1 MDAEQK
7 KICYPVF
14 INQKEVLKFK
24 KMYIHHLKIWKT
36 TEHNEQEQSEFS
48 IKNIVQA
55 AQSFF
60 SLNCFKLKEIYA
72 VTEQKT
78 MCLFRQNNL
87 ETYPRNM
94 VIQNISDI
102 QNPELTE
109 VYAECQRTAFLLYEE
124 LVKLQQKAYTEHMEQ
139 MIESSGAKMERKQP
153 LIQYT
158 KEIKKKMSMCK
169 KFFMDT
175 RMEGYDFREVDL
187 SNAVFVNC
195 SLIGANF
202 SFVNLENT
210 VFINCNL
217 MNVIWHKAWT
227 NNTVVIDG
235 TEKYLTNL
243 IKGEVY
249 GKE

>member
-1 MDAEQK
+1 MLSCLYQLK
-7 KICYPVF
+7 GGFKI
-14 INQKEVLKFK
+14 Q
-24 KMYIHHLKIWKT
+24 KMYIHHLQIIKT

-48 IKNIVQA
+48 IKNIVQT

-60 SLNCFKLKEIYA
+60 SLNCFKFKEIYA
-72 VTEQKT
+72 VAEQET
-78 MCLFRQNNL
+78 ICLLRQNNL
-87 ETYPRNM
+87 ETYPRNVM
-94 VIQNISDI
+94 IQNIPDI
-102 QNPELTE
+102 QNPKLTE
-109 VYAECQRTAFLLYEE
+109 LHAECQRTAFLLYEE

-158 KEIKKKMSMCK
+158 KEIKKKMSTCK
-169 KFFMDT
+169 KFFIDD

-187 SNAVFVNC
+187 SNAVFINC
-195 SLIGANF
+195 SLTGANF

-210 VFINCNL
+210 AFINCNL
-217 MNVIWHKAWT
+217 TNVIWHKAWS

>member
-1 MDAEQK
+1 
-7 KICYPVF
+7 
-14 INQKEVLKFK
+14 
-24 KMYIHHLKIWKT
+24 MYIHHLKIRKT

-60 SLNCFKLKEIYA
+60 SLNCFKCKEIYA
-72 VTEQKT
+72 VTEQET
-78 MCLFRQNNL
+78 ICLLRQNSM

-94 VIQNISDI
+94 VIQNIPDI
-102 QNPELTE
+102 QNPELTKL
-109 VYAECQRTAFLLYEE
+109 YAECQQTAFLLYEE
-124 LVKLQQKAYTEHMEQ
+124 LVNLQQRAYTEHMEQ
-139 MIESSGAKMERKQP
+139 MIESSGARMERKQP

-217 MNVIWHKAWT
+217 TNVIWHKAWT
-227 NNTVVIDG
+227 NHTVVIDG
-235 TEKYLTNL
+235 TEKSLTSL

>member
-1 MDAEQK
+1 
-7 KICYPVF
+7 
-14 INQKEVLKFK
+14 
-24 KMYIHHLKIWKT
+24 MYIHHLKIRKT

-60 SLNCFKLKEIYA
+60 SLNCFKFKEICA
-72 VTEQKT
+72 VTEQET
-78 MCLFRQNNL
+78 ICLLRQNNL
-87 ETYPRNM
+87 ETYPRNVM
-94 VIQNISDI
+94 IQNIPDI
-102 QNPELTE
+102 QNPKLYT
-109 VYAECQRTAFLLYEE
+109 ECQQTAFLLYEE

-139 MIESSGAKMERKQP
+139 MIESSGARMERKQP
-153 LIQYT
+153 LVQFT
-158 KEIKKKMSMCK
+158 KEIKKKMGICK
-169 KFFMDT
+169 KFFMDS

-187 SNAVFVNC
+187 SNAVFMNC

-202 SFVNLENT
+202 SFVNLENA

-217 MNVIWHKAWT
+217 SNVIWHKAWT

-235 TEKYLTNL
+235 TEQYLTNL

>member
-1 MDAEQK
+1 
-7 KICYPVF
+7 
-14 INQKEVLKFK
+14 
-24 KMYIHHLKIWKT
+24 MYIHHLKIKKT

-60 SLNCFKLKEIYA
+60 SLNCFQLKEIYA
-72 VTEQKT
+72 ITEQEVI
-78 MCLFRQNNL
+78 CLLRQNNL
-87 ETYPRNM
+87 EIYPRNM
-94 VIQNISDI
+94 TIQNSSEFQDS
-102 QNPELTE
+102 ELTKLQT
-109 VYAECQRTAFLLYEE
+109 ECQQTAFLLYEE

-158 KEIKKKMSMCK
+158 KEIKKKMSICK
-169 KFFMDT
+169 KFFMNT

-187 SNAVFVNC
+187 SNAIFLNC

-202 SFVNLENT
+202 SFVNLENV

-217 MNVIWHKAWT
+217 TSVIWHKAWI
-227 NNTVVIDG
+227 NNTVLING
-235 TEKYLTNL
+235 TEEYLTNL
-243 IKGEVY
+243 IRGEIY

>member
-1 MDAEQK
+1 MLSYLYQLK
-7 KICYPVF
+7 GGFKI
-14 INQKEVLKFK
+14 K
-24 KMYIHHLKIWKT
+24 KMYIHHLKIKKIT
-36 TEHNEQEQSEFS
+36 KHNEQEQSEFS
-48 IKNIVQA
+48 IKNIVQI

-72 VTEQKT
+72 VTERET
-78 MCLFRQNNL
+78 ICLLRQNNL
-87 ETYPRNM
+87 ETYPRNVM
-94 VIQNISDI
+94 IQNIPDI
-102 QNPELTE
+102 QNPKLYT
-109 VYAECQRTAFLLYEE
+109 ECQQTAFLLYEE

-139 MIESSGAKMERKQP
+139 MIESSGARMERKQP
-153 LIQYT
+153 LVQFT
-158 KEIKKKMSMCK
+158 KEIKKKMGICK
-169 KFFMDT
+169 KFFMDS

-187 SNAVFVNC
+187 SNAVFMNC

-202 SFVNLENT
+202 SFVNLENA

-217 MNVIWHKAWT
+217 SNVIWHKAWT

-235 TEKYLTNL
+235 TEQYLTNL

>member
-1 MDAEQK
+1 MLSYLYQLK
-7 KICYPVF
+7 GGFKI
-14 INQKEVLKFK
+14 K
-24 KMYIHHLKIWKT
+24 KMYIHHLKIKKIT
-36 TEHNEQEQSEFS
+36 KHNEQEQSEFS
-48 IKNIVQA
+48 IKNIVQI

-72 VTEQKT
+72 VTERET
-78 MCLFRQNNL
+78 ICLLRQNNL
-87 ETYPRNM
+87 ETYPRNVM
-94 VIQNISDI
+94 IQNIPDI
-102 QNPELTE
+102 QNPKLYT
-109 VYAECQRTAFLLYEE
+109 ECQQTAVLLYEE

-139 MIESSGAKMERKQP
+139 MIESSGARMERKQP
-153 LIQYT
+153 LVQFT
-158 KEIKKKMSMCK
+158 KEIKKKMGICK
-169 KFFMDT
+169 KFFMDS

-187 SNAVFVNC
+187 SNAVFMNC

-202 SFVNLENT
+202 SFVNLENA

-217 MNVIWHKAWT
+217 SNVIWHKAWT

-235 TEKYLTNL
+235 TEQYLTNL

>member
-1 MDAEQK
+1 MLSCFYQPK
-7 KICYPVF
+7 GGFKI
-14 INQKEVLKFK
+14 Q
-24 KMYIHHLKIWKT
+24 KMYIHHLKIRKT

-60 SLNCFKLKEIYA
+60 SLNCFKFKEICA
-72 VTEQKT
+72 VTEQET
-78 MCLFRQNNL
+78 ICMLRQNNL
-87 ETYPRNM
+87 ETYPRNVM
-94 VIQNISDI
+94 IQNIPDI
-102 QNPELTE
+102 QNPELYT
-109 VYAECQRTAFLLYEE
+109 ECQQTAFLLYEE

-139 MIESSGAKMERKQP
+139 MIESSGARMERKQS
-153 LIQYT
+153 LVQFT
-158 KEIKKKMSMCK
+158 KEIKKKMGICK
-169 KFFMDT
+169 KFFMDS

-187 SNAVFVNC
+187 SNAVFMNC

-202 SFVNLENT
+202 SFVNLENA

-217 MNVIWHKAWT
+217 TNVIWHKAWI

-235 TEKYLTNL
+235 TEQYLTNL

>member
-1 MDAEQK
+1 MLSCFYQPK
-7 KICYPVF
+7 GGFKI
-14 INQKEVLKFK
+14 Q
-24 KMYIHHLKIWKT
+24 KMYIHHLKIRKT

-60 SLNCFKLKEIYA
+60 SLNCFKFKEICA
-72 VTEQKT
+72 VTEQET
-78 MCLFRQNNL
+78 ICLLRQNNL
-87 ETYPRNM
+87 ETYPRNVM
-94 VIQNISDI
+94 IQNIPDI
-102 QNPELTE
+102 QNPELYT
-109 VYAECQRTAFLLYEE
+109 ECQQTAFLLYEE

-139 MIESSGAKMERKQP
+139 MIEGSGARMERKQP
-153 LIQYT
+153 LVQFT
-158 KEIKKKMSMCK
+158 KEIKKKMGICK
-169 KFFMDT
+169 KFFMDS

-187 SNAVFVNC
+187 SNAVFMNC

-202 SFVNLENT
+202 SFVNLENA

-217 MNVIWHKAWT
+217 SNVIWYKAWT

-235 TEKYLTNL
+235 TEQYLTNL

>member
-1 MDAEQK
+1 MLSCSYQLK
-7 KICYPVF
+7 GGFKI
-14 INQKEVLKFK
+14 Q
-24 KMYIHHLKIWKT
+24 KMYIHHLKIRKT
-36 TEHNEQEQSEFS
+36 IEHNEKEESEFS

-72 VTEQKT
+72 VTEQE
-78 MCLFRQNNL
+78 MICLLRQNNL
-87 ETYPRNM
+87 ETYPRNI
-94 VIQNISDI
+94 VIQNISDV
-102 QNPELTE
+102 QNPEHAELYT
-109 VYAECQRTAFLLYEE
+109 ECQRTAFLLYEE
-124 LVKLQQKAYTEHMEQ
+124 LVKLQQRAYTEHMEQ

-158 KEIKKKMSMCK
+158 KEIKKKMGLCK
-169 KFFMDT
+169 KFFVDT

-202 SFVNLENT
+202 SFVNLENA
-210 VFINCNL
+210 VFVNCNL
-217 MNVIWHKAWT
+217 TNVIWHKAWT

-235 TEKYLTNL
+235 TEESLTSL
-243 IKGEVY
+243 IKGEAY

>member
-1 MDAEQK
+1 
-7 KICYPVF
+7 
-14 INQKEVLKFK
+14 
-24 KMYIHHLKIWKT
+24 MYIHHLKIRKT

-60 SLNCFKLKEIYA
+60 SLNCFQLKEIDA
-72 VTEQKT
+72 ITEQET
-78 MCLFRQNNL
+78 ICLLRQNNL

-94 VIQNISDI
+94 TIQNSSEFQDSK
-102 QNPELTE
+102 LTNLQT
-109 VYAECQRTAFLLYEE
+109 ECQQTAFLLYEE

-139 MIESSGAKMERKQP
+139 MIESSGARMERKQP

-158 KEIKKKMSMCK
+158 KEIKKKMSICK
-169 KFFMDT
+169 KFFMNI

-187 SNAVFVNC
+187 SNAIFLNC

-202 SFVNLENT
+202 SFVNLENA

-217 MNVIWHKAWT
+217 TNVIWHKAWT
-227 NNTVVIDG
+227 NNTVMIDG
-235 TEKYLTNL
+235 TEEYLTNL
-243 IKGEVY
+243 IRGEIY

>member
-1 MDAEQK
+1 
-7 KICYPVF
+7 
-14 INQKEVLKFK
+14 
-24 KMYIHHLKIWKT
+24 MYIHHLKIWKT